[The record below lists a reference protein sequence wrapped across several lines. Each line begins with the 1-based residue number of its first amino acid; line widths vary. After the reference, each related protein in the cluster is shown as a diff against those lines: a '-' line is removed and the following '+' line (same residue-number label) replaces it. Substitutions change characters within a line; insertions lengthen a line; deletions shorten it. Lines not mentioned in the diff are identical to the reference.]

1 MMIKYPIHKVAKDFK
16 HGSKELPSKEVM
28 DILTQYGH
36 PPKNHMQ
43 PLTEQELSIVFEYLT
58 QHNQVESIASIY
70 EDVYHEPAK
79 PAAQQ
84 AKQAPAAHQKGGA
97 SKQPAH
103 SQQPAAPKGG
113 KQAPVQQQARAGGK
127 PQQHSGQ
134 IHPHGPAPM
143 ADGPPAAAQTHHQRQ
158 QHIQPQLGQPDQIFQ
173 RFIPA
178 LHRPAPL
185 CVRFP
190 ARSVFSPG
198 RDVKH

>member
-43 PLTEQELSIVFEYLT
+43 PLTEQELAIVFEYLT

-70 EDVYHEPAK
+70 EDVYHEPSK

-97 SKQPAH
+97 SKQSAH
-103 SQQPAAPKGG
+103 GQQAAAPQSG
-113 KQAPVQQQARAGGK
+113 KPQQQARSGGK
-127 PQQHSGQ
+127 PQQQAVQSQ
-134 IHPHGPAPM
+134 PAS
-143 ADGPPAAAQTHHQRQ
+143 R
-158 QHIQPQLGQPDQIFQ
+158 
-173 RFIPA
+173 IPA
-178 LHRPAPL
+178 KKGGGHPRQ
-185 CVRFP
+185 R
-190 ARSVFSPG
+190 RGEPG
-198 RDVKH
+198 

>member
-97 SKQPAH
+97 SKQPTH

-113 KQAPVQQQARAGGK
+113 KQAPVQQQGRAGGVLPEGGEHI
-127 PQQHSGQ
+127 PQGGEVFALDQGP
-134 IHPHGPAPM
+134 HPLHLPLLQLHPGGHIPEEA
-143 ADGPPAAAQTHHQRQ
+143 GVAQ
-158 QHIQPQLGQPDQIFQ
+158 
-173 RFIPA
+173 
-178 LHRPAPL
+178 LHMEP
-185 CVRFP
+185 
-190 ARSVFSPG
+190 
-198 RDVKH
+198 

>member
-43 PLTEQELSIVFEYLT
+43 PLTEQELAIVFEYLT

-70 EDVYHEPAK
+70 EDVYHEPSK

-97 SKQPAH
+97 SKQSAH
-103 SQQPAAPKGG
+103 GQQAAAPQSG
-113 KQAPVQQQARAGGK
+113 KPQQQARSSRPSRAS
-127 PQQHSGQ
+127 P
-134 IHPHGPAPM
+134 HPASPPRRWWT
-143 ADGPPAAAQTHHQRQ
+143 PAAA
-158 QHIQPQLGQPDQIFQ
+158 
-173 RFIPA
+173 
-178 LHRPAPL
+178 
-185 CVRFP
+185 
-190 ARSVFSPG
+190 AR
-198 RDVKH
+198 